1 MPWYTRVVQHIS
13 ASKLV
18 STLRE
23 TKKQLVAC
31 CRSLRRYKSPTETNM
46 AANVLLFDV
55 VEPCTEMNFKPLTV
69 GRPVSLLPV
78 VFTVPWAL

>member
-1 MPWYTRVVQHIS
+1 MPWYTRAVQHIS

-23 TKKQLVAC
+23 TRKLLVA
-31 CRSLRRYKSPTETNM
+31 RWSSLRRYKSPTEANT

-55 VEPCTEMNFKPLTV
+55 VEPCTETNFKPLTV
-69 GRPVSLLPV
+69 GRLVSPLPV
-78 VFTVPWAL
+78 VFAVPLAL